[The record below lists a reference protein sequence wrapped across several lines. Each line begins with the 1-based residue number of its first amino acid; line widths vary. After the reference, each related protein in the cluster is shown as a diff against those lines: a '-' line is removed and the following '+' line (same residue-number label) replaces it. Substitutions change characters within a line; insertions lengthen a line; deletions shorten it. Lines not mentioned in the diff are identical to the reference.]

1 MQESINFISMTEP
14 KTRVY
19 VTSEISDKPILMQ
32 VDTGVSCNVIPDK
45 YLPPGTLI
53 NETERTLRMYS
64 KYTMAAF
71 GTFKLSMRN
80 PKNRM
85 KYIRQN

>member
-53 NETERTLRMYS
+53 NETERTL
-64 KYTMAAF
+64 TCTANAPWQLLA
-71 GTFKLSMRN
+71 LSN
-80 PKNRM
+80 
-85 KYIRQN
+85 